1 MIIWLASYPKS
12 GNTWLR
18 SLLSAYYYSKNGNFN
33 FELLKNID
41 VYPQQKY
48 FDVKIDKPGEINSY
62 WDISQ
67 EKIISEK
74 KIKILKTHNSLLELN
89 GKNFT
94 KPQYTLGIIYI
105 VRDPRNVITSLKN
118 HYDLDYEQSLDFM
131 LNEKKYIYDIREKNA
146 DIGVLVTA
154 VMPKGVTK
162 PILMDGIWVC
172 SLNDYEFI
180 IECLRQ
186 NLIELRKVMVINE
199 NALDKQAL
207 VYQFVTSKEFARI
220 MEALYEHFLEE
231 EKSINYDDRLWQ
243 QSLNKRRKRLE
254 MDNKL
259 VGQLVG
265 AFQSYCGDSISEIKS
280 LEMSEVE

>member
-12 GNTWLR
+12 GNTWVR

-67 EKIISEK
+67 EKIISKK

-131 LNEKKYIYDIREKNA
+131 LNEKKYIYDIREKNDYA
-146 DIGVLVTA
+146 DFHFLSSWSNHYKSWINNNLFKKMVIKYEDLE
-154 VMPKGVTK
+154 
-162 PILMDGIWVC
+162 
-172 SLNDYEFI
+172 NDTSKT
-180 IECLRQ
+180 LK
-186 NLIELRKVMVINE
+186 NLIIYTNSLFQVNEKIDEIKINNCIKTTSFEILKHKEKKEGFSE
-199 NALDKQAL
+199 N
-207 VYQFVTSKEFARI
+207 VYSEKTKKKIDFFHLGSKNKWREVVPKEF
-220 MEALYEHFLEE
+220 H
-231 EKSINYDDRLWQ
+231 EKINNIFKEDLKNLKY
-243 QSLNKRRKRLE
+243 
-254 MDNKL
+254 
-259 VGQLVG
+259 
-265 AFQSYCGDSISEIKS
+265 
-280 LEMSEVE
+280 

>member
-67 EKIISEK
+67 EKIISKK

-131 LNEKKYIYDIREKNA
+131 LNEKKYIYDIREKNDYA
-146 DIGVLVTA
+146 DFHFLSSWSNHYKSWINNNLFKKMVI
-154 VMPKGVTK
+154 K
-162 PILMDGIWVC
+162 
-172 SLNDYEFI
+172 YEDL
-180 IECLRQ
+180 EKNTYKTLK
-186 NLIELRKVMVINE
+186 NLITYINGLYQVNEKIDEIKINNCIKTTSFEILKHKEKKEGFSE
-199 NALDKQAL
+199 N
-207 VYQFVTSKEFARI
+207 VYSEKTKKKIDFFHLGSKNKWREVVPKEF
-220 MEALYEHFLEE
+220 H
-231 EKSINYDDRLWQ
+231 EKINNIFKEDLKNLKY
-243 QSLNKRRKRLE
+243 
-254 MDNKL
+254 
-259 VGQLVG
+259 
-265 AFQSYCGDSISEIKS
+265 
-280 LEMSEVE
+280 

>member
-67 EKIISEK
+67 EKIINKK

-131 LNEKKYIYDIREKNA
+131 LNEKKYIYDIREKNDYA
-146 DIGVLVTA
+146 DFHFLSSWSNHYKSWINNNLFKRMVI
-154 VMPKGVTK
+154 K
-162 PILMDGIWVC
+162 
-172 SLNDYEFI
+172 YEDL
-180 IECLRQ
+180 EKNTYKTLK
-186 NLIELRKVMVINE
+186 NLITYINGLYQVNEKIDEIKINNCIKTTNFEILKNKEKKEGFSE
-199 NALDKQAL
+199 NA
-207 VYQFVTSKEFARI
+207 YSKKKNKKIDFFNLGPKNKWREVVPK
-220 MEALYEHFLEE
+220 ELH
-231 EKSINYDDRLWQ
+231 EKINNTFREDLKNLKY
-243 QSLNKRRKRLE
+243 
-254 MDNKL
+254 
-259 VGQLVG
+259 
-265 AFQSYCGDSISEIKS
+265 
-280 LEMSEVE
+280 

>member
-12 GNTWLR
+12 GNTWVR

-48 FDVKIDKPGEINSY
+48 FDIKIDKPGEINSY

-67 EKIISEK
+67 EKIISKK

-131 LNEKKYIYDIREKNA
+131 LNEKKYIYDIREKNDYA
-146 DIGVLVTA
+146 DFHFLSSWSNHYKSWINNNLFKKMVIKYEDLE
-154 VMPKGVTK
+154 
-162 PILMDGIWVC
+162 
-172 SLNDYEFI
+172 NDTSKT
-180 IECLRQ
+180 LK
-186 NLIELRKVMVINE
+186 NLIIYTNSLFQVNEKIDEIKINNCIKTTNFEILKNKEKKEGFSENVYSKKKNKKIDFFNLGPQNKWRKVVPKAFHEKINNIFRE
-199 NALDKQAL
+199 DLKNLK
-207 VYQFVTSKEFARI
+207 Y
-220 MEALYEHFLEE
+220 
-231 EKSINYDDRLWQ
+231 
-243 QSLNKRRKRLE
+243 
-254 MDNKL
+254 
-259 VGQLVG
+259 
-265 AFQSYCGDSISEIKS
+265 
-280 LEMSEVE
+280 

>member
-12 GNTWLR
+12 GNTWVR

-67 EKIISEK
+67 EKIISKK

-131 LNEKKYIYDIREKNA
+131 LNEKKYIYDIREKN
-146 DIGVLVTA
+146 DYSDFHFLSSWSNHYKSWINNNLFKKMVIKYEDLE
-154 VMPKGVTK
+154 
-162 PILMDGIWVC
+162 
-172 SLNDYEFI
+172 NDTFKT
-180 IECLRQ
+180 LK
-186 NLIELRKVMVINE
+186 NLIIYINSLFEVNEKIDEIKINNCIKTTNFEILKNKEKKEGFSENVYSKKINKKIDFFNLGPKNKWEKVVP
-199 NALDKQAL
+199 
-207 VYQFVTSKEFARI
+207 KEF
-220 MEALYEHFLEE
+220 H
-231 EKSINYDDRLWQ
+231 EKINNIFKEDLKNLKY
-243 QSLNKRRKRLE
+243 
-254 MDNKL
+254 
-259 VGQLVG
+259 
-265 AFQSYCGDSISEIKS
+265 
-280 LEMSEVE
+280 

>member
-12 GNTWLR
+12 GNTWVR

-67 EKIISEK
+67 EKIISKK

-131 LNEKKYIYDIREKNA
+131 LNEKKYIYDIREKNDYA
-146 DIGVLVTA
+146 DFHFLSSWSNHYKSWINNNLFKKMVIKYEDLE
-154 VMPKGVTK
+154 
-162 PILMDGIWVC
+162 
-172 SLNDYEFI
+172 NDTFKT
-180 IECLRQ
+180 LK
-186 NLIELRKVMVINE
+186 NLIIYINSLFQVNEKIDKIKINNCIKTTNFEILKNKEKKEGFSENVYSKKKNKKIDFFNLGPKNKWEKVVP
-199 NALDKQAL
+199 
-207 VYQFVTSKEFARI
+207 KEF
-220 MEALYEHFLEE
+220 H
-231 EKSINYDDRLWQ
+231 EKINNIFKEDLKNLKY
-243 QSLNKRRKRLE
+243 
-254 MDNKL
+254 
-259 VGQLVG
+259 
-265 AFQSYCGDSISEIKS
+265 
-280 LEMSEVE
+280 

>member
-12 GNTWLR
+12 GNTWVR

-67 EKIISEK
+67 EKIISKK

-131 LNEKKYIYDIREKNA
+131 LNEKKYIYDIREKNDYA
-146 DIGVLVTA
+146 DFHFLSSWSNHYKSWINNNLFKKMVIKYEDLE
-154 VMPKGVTK
+154 
-162 PILMDGIWVC
+162 
-172 SLNDYEFI
+172 NDTFKT
-180 IECLRQ
+180 LK
-186 NLIELRKVMVINE
+186 NLIIYINSLFQVNEKIDEIKINNCIKTTNFEILKHKEKEEGFSE
-199 NALDKQAL
+199 N
-207 VYQFVTSKEFARI
+207 VYSEKTKKKIDFFHLGSKNKWREVVPKEF
-220 MEALYEHFLEE
+220 H
-231 EKSINYDDRLWQ
+231 EKINNIFREDLKNLKY
-243 QSLNKRRKRLE
+243 
-254 MDNKL
+254 
-259 VGQLVG
+259 
-265 AFQSYCGDSISEIKS
+265 
-280 LEMSEVE
+280 

>member
-12 GNTWLR
+12 GNTWVR

-67 EKIISEK
+67 EKIISKK

-131 LNEKKYIYDIREKNA
+131 LNEKKYIYDIREKNDYA
-146 DIGVLVTA
+146 DFHFLSSWSNHYKSWINNNLFKKMVI
-154 VMPKGVTK
+154 K
-162 PILMDGIWVC
+162 
-172 SLNDYEFI
+172 YEDLEKNTYKTI
-180 IECLRQ
+180 K
-186 NLIELRKVMVINE
+186 NLITYING
-199 NALDKQAL
+199 L
-207 VYQFVTSKEFARI
+207 YQVNEKIDEIKINNCIKTTSFEILKHKEKKEGFSESIYSEKTKKKIDFFHLGSKNKWREVVPKEF
-220 MEALYEHFLEE
+220 H
-231 EKSINYDDRLWQ
+231 EKINNIFKEDLKNLKY
-243 QSLNKRRKRLE
+243 
-254 MDNKL
+254 
-259 VGQLVG
+259 
-265 AFQSYCGDSISEIKS
+265 
-280 LEMSEVE
+280 

>member
-12 GNTWLR
+12 GNTWVR

-67 EKIISEK
+67 EKIISKK

-131 LNEKKYIYDIREKNA
+131 LNEKKYIYDIREKNDYA
-146 DIGVLVTA
+146 DFHFLSSWSNHYKSWINNNLFKKMVIKYEDLE
-154 VMPKGVTK
+154 
-162 PILMDGIWVC
+162 
-172 SLNDYEFI
+172 NDTFKT
-180 IECLRQ
+180 LK
-186 NLIELRKVMVINE
+186 NLIIYINSLFQVNEKIDEIKINNCIKTTNFEILKHKEKKEGFTE
-199 NALDKQAL
+199 N
-207 VYQFVTSKEFARI
+207 VYSEKTKKKIDFFHLGSKNKWREVVPKEF
-220 MEALYEHFLEE
+220 H
-231 EKSINYDDRLWQ
+231 EKINNIFKEDLKNLKY
-243 QSLNKRRKRLE
+243 
-254 MDNKL
+254 
-259 VGQLVG
+259 
-265 AFQSYCGDSISEIKS
+265 
-280 LEMSEVE
+280 

>member
-12 GNTWLR
+12 GNTWVR

-67 EKIISEK
+67 EKIISKK

-118 HYDLDYEQSLDFM
+118 HYDLDYEQSLNFM
-131 LNEKKYIYDIREKNA
+131 LNEKKYLYDIQK
-146 DIGVLVTA
+146 
-154 VMPKGVTK
+154 K
-162 PILMDGIWVC
+162 
-172 SLNDYEFI
+172 NDYADFHFLSSWSNHYKSWINNNLFKKMVIKYEDLENDTFKT
-180 IECLRQ
+180 LK
-186 NLIELRKVMVINE
+186 NLIIYINSLFQVNEKIDKIKINNCIKTTNFKILKNKEKEEGFSENVYSEKTKKKIDFFNLGPKNKWEKVVP
-199 NALDKQAL
+199 
-207 VYQFVTSKEFARI
+207 KEF
-220 MEALYEHFLEE
+220 H
-231 EKSINYDDRLWQ
+231 EKINNIFKEDLKNLKY
-243 QSLNKRRKRLE
+243 
-254 MDNKL
+254 
-259 VGQLVG
+259 
-265 AFQSYCGDSISEIKS
+265 
-280 LEMSEVE
+280 

>member
-12 GNTWLR
+12 GNTWVR

-67 EKIISEK
+67 EKIISKK

-94 KPQYTLGIIYI
+94 KPQYTLGTVYI

-131 LNEKKYIYDIREKNA
+131 LNEKKYIYNASGKKDYAIRKGKWKLITNISWSGDDNNKAAIGSDFQLFDLDVDPYETSDLYYKQPDI
-146 DIGVLVTA
+146 
-154 VMPKGVTK
+154 
-162 PILMDGIWVC
+162 
-172 SLNDYEFI
+172 
-180 IECLRQ
+180 
-186 NLIELRKVMVINE
+186 
-199 NALDKQAL
+199 
-207 VYQFVTSKEFARI
+207 SKE
-220 MEALYEHFLEE
+220 LLELL
-231 EKSINYDDRLWQ
+231 KKTINQ
-243 QSLNKRRKRLE
+243 
-254 MDNKL
+254 DNSK
-259 VGQLVG
+259 
-265 AFQSYCGDSISEIKS
+265 
-280 LEMSEVE
+280 